1 MRITESDNI
10 MKSVSG
16 GLEMFGEYND
26 LAILLG
32 ESDGFAEEFAK
43 KENLTFSEVH
53 IHIRKIVVGDMNRPV
68 KEKHGIVVVRF
79 VDDKSGRYISDR
91 ISKVVSDNMFIT
103 LSYRAYW
110 AQRYMLY
117 LFTNGL
123 ADFFDIQYNAIT
135 DVTIIKN

>member
-16 GLEMFGEYND
+16 GLETFGEYND

-91 ISKVVSDNMFIT
+91 ISKWCRTICSSRFRTGHIGRSAICSICSRTVLPTFST
-103 LSYRAYW
+103 
-110 AQRYMLY
+110 
-117 LFTNGL
+117 
-123 ADFFDIQYNAIT
+123 YNT
-135 DVTIIKN
+135 MSSRTSR